1 MDLSKAFDCLPH
13 DLLLGKLRAYGLST
27 SACELVRSYLCNRK
41 QRVKLGPH
49 HSEWANTSKG
59 VPQGSILR
67 PLLFNVFINDIFNVL
82 NLSYSHENADTLI
95 QVLQCDCSAI
105 LKWFD
110 QNQMKANRDKCQAIS
125 FGKRGI
131 RDINN
136 FTCESVSIPC
146 EESVSLLG
154 VDFDH
159 LLSFNNHITVICKMA
174 ARQLAVLKRIGHFLT
189 VEGKLMMYNS
199 FIMSNFNYCP
209 LIWHFCSQ
217 TSTIKLEKSQE
228 RALRFIYNDH
238 SSTYANLLKC
248 AGTVNE
254 QKT

>member
-1 MDLSKAFDCLPH
+1 MNWLIPANI
-13 DLLLGKLRAYGLST
+13 LG
-27 SACELVRSYLCNRK
+27 
-41 QRVKLGPH
+41 
-49 HSEWANTSKG
+49 
-59 VPQGSILR
+59 
-67 PLLFNVFINDIFNVL
+67 PLLFNIFINDIFNVL
-82 NLSYSHENADTLI
+82 NKSTLYNYADDNTLSYSHENADTLI

-110 QNQMKANRDKCQAIS
+110 QMKANPDKFQAIS

-159 LLSFNNHITVICKMA
+159 LLSFKNHITVICKKA
-174 ARQLAVLKRIGHFLT
+174 ARELAVLKRIGHFLT
-189 VEGKLMMYNS
+189 VEGKLMIYKS

-217 TSTIKLEKSQE
+217 TSTIKLEKIKERTCSQ
-228 RALRFIYNDH
+228 IY
-238 SSTYANLLKC
+238 L
-248 AGTVNE
+248 
-254 QKT
+254 Q